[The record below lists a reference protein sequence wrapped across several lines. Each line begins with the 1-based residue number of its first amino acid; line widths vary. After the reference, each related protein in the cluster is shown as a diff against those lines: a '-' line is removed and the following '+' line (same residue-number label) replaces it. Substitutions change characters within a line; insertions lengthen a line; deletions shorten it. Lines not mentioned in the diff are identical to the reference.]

1 MREIKGDKMVKKQRN
16 SNIEVLRI
24 IATFMVILLHALGW
38 SRALQIMEYP
48 HIPVYWGLE
57 AISIVAV
64 NVFVLIS
71 GYYMVESKFK
81 ANNIFKIGIGGVWIY
96 SIIFGMISLKLSG
109 EAILP
114 AQVIKIIFPLITKK
128 FWFINSYLTL
138 YILSPILNKTIN
150 SISKKMH
157 TYLIIVMFILFSV
170 RTTIFPMTW
179 SQDPSGGM
187 GIITF
192 IMIYIM
198 ASWIRKY
205 YQIKNHVKIWGGI
218 YILCVLTLVLSKVI
232 MIEIGALN
240 YSTKFYMY
248 NSPVVII
255 ESISLFLLFLNRKPI
270 NGRSSNIINKM
281 AQHSFSCYIIHF
293 SMLSVLFTKIIPL
306 DKYVHRVSVGVIL
319 ALVSCIVIFLF
330 CIMVD
335 MLKTNLEKRYIALI
349 ESHKSYKA
357 YMKICKKWDEI
368 ANEGN

>member
-1 MREIKGDKMVKKQRN
+1 MREIKEDRMVKKQRN
-16 SNIEVLRI
+16 SNIEVFRI

-179 SQDPSGGM
+179 SQDSSGGM

-192 IMIYIM
+192 VMIYFM
-198 ASWIRKY
+198 AAWFRKY
-205 YQIKNHVKIWGGI
+205 YEVKNHVKIWWGV
-218 YILCVLTLVLSKVI
+218 YILCAVMLVLSKVV
-232 MIEIGALN
+232 MIEIGAST

-248 NSPVVII
+248 NSPIVIV
-255 ESISLFLLFLNRKPI
+255 ESISLFLVFLNRKSI
-270 NGRSSNIINKM
+270 SERRSNLINKI

-293 SMLSVLFTKIIPL
+293 SMLNILFTKILPV
-306 DKYVHRVSVGVIL
+306 DKYVHSVSIGVIFTL
-319 ALVSCIVIFLF
+319 ASCVGIFLF
-330 CIMVD
+330 CVIVD

-357 YMKICKKWDEI
+357 YMKICKKWDKI